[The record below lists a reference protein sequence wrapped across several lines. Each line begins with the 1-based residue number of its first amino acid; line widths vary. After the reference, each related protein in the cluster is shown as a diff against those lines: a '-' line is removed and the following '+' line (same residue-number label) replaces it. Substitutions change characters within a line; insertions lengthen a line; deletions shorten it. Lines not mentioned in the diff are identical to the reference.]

1 MILKNPKVKIFVF
14 ILICCCGLQS
24 SAQYTEVNKLKKDS
38 IFIPVS
44 INTNAIIPNKL
55 EIIPRNY
62 YTSKF
67 GFFCQQEL
75 KFEKATALPFKL
87 RLGSIAEVDRMEGKP
102 NTKFIGQ

>member
-1 MILKNPKVKIFVF
+1 MKSKNHFIKYLFLLSF
-14 ILICCCGLQS
+14 ILCGFNTK
-24 SAQYTEVNKLKKDS
+24 AQYTEVADLKKDS
-38 IFIPVS
+38 VFTPISFTGSLVIP
-44 INTNAIIPNKL
+44 IKL
-55 EIIPRNY
+55 VIIPRNY

-87 RLGSIAEVDRMEGKP
+87 RLGSVAEVDRMEGKP